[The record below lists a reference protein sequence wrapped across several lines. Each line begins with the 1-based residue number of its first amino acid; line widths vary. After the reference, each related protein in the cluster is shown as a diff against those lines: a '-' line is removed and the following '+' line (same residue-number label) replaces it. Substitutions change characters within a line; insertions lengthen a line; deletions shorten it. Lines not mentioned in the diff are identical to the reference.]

1 MIRHLI
7 EQPAGWCR
15 SAEIVELQ
23 MKHRM
28 GENYEKAY
36 RAGFCGDGC
45 GGSDYRSFVLW
56 STGGDSRAERS
67 ASTISQSTDRAEARI
82 AILKAD
88 LRLSPDQAQHWAGL
102 KSALHDIVAKRAKSW
117 AASHD
122 TQTGRASSNAPVAPD
137 ISITEDEQRRD
148 TNRRDARKA
157 RLDDIDE
164 MRREADAYTVQA
176 AVLRQIADAAQP
188 LYDTLDDRQ
197 RHRLVQF
204 VREDLRANRSGC
216 RECGWKSAG
225 A

>member
-1 MIRHLI
+1 MKKR
-7 EQPAGWCR
+7 
-15 SAEIVELQ
+15 IVPGFAA
-23 MKHRM
+23 M
-28 GENYEKAY
+28 GVA
-36 RAGFCGDGC
+36 AAIIVPL
-45 GGSDYRSFVLW
+45 SFGAQGRE
-56 STGGDSRAERS
+56 TRAERS

-102 KSALHDIVAKRAKSW
+102 ESALHDIVAKRAKSW

-122 TQTGRASSNAPVAPD
+122 LQTGRASSNAPVAPD

-148 TNRRDARKA
+148 TDSERDARKA

-188 LYDTLDDRQ
+188 LYDTLDDHQ
-197 RHRLVQF
+197 RRRLVQF
-204 VREDLRANRSGC
+204 VREDLRANLMDDRHD
-216 RECGWKSAG
+216 RRH
-225 A
+225 